1 MAAVACVAGVMI
13 IASQVLATVEPMRA
27 PDPVEEVQVVA
38 GDPTPTTTT
47 TALVPSTTTTAP
59 LPPITGPVRLNERSA
74 LDGRGIGPV
83 ESGMTITEAEQ
94 AAGRRFRVVDREDA
108 ADRCYAAV
116 PEGLVGLRFV
126 VEGTDADPR
135 EGRIMRV
142 EAVDSG
148 WATVSDARVGSSVT
162 EVRRI
167 YGRRLRGKEADGL
180 LTVPVSDGGRSFAVG
195 FVTSQRGVV
204 AELRSGDAKAVA
216 QPEGCS

>member
-1 MAAVACVAGVMI
+1 MAVVACVAGVMI
-13 IASQVLATVEPMRA
+13 IASQVLATVEPVRA
-27 PDPVEEVQVVA
+27 PDPVEEVEVVA
-38 GDPTPTTTT
+38 DDPAATTTT
-47 TALVPSTTTTAP
+47 TAPVAATTTTVA
-59 LPPITGPVRLNERSA
+59 LPPITGPVRLDERSP

-83 ESGMTITEAEQ
+83 ESGMTIAEAEQ
-94 AAGRRFRVVDREDA
+94 AAGRRFRVLDRDDP

-116 PEGLVGLRFV
+116 PEGLVGIRFV

-135 EGRIMRV
+135 EGRILRV

-148 WATVSDARVGSSVT
+148 WATVSDARVGQSVA

-167 YGRRLRGKEADGL
+167 YGRRLKGKEAEGL

-195 FVTSQRGVV
+195 FVMSERGVV
-204 AELRSGDAKAVA
+204 TELRSGDAEAVA